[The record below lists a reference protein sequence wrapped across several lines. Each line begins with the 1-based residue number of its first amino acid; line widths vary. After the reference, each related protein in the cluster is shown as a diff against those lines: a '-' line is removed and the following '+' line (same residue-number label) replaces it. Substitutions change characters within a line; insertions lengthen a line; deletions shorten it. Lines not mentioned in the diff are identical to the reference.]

1 MLLKVNREGLEA
13 ALASIGAHA
22 DSLPIFAHKAE
33 IIPFKLLGVR
43 TPAANIIKQEMLAV
57 GGDAV
62 TPVGAVTCA
71 AKYVDILLLGTLKHY
86 KVLLKKLAQM
96 PYFGIPQAAI
106 DLEMALTPQKLCTTL
121 ADGRVLTYEKMCVMG
136 ILNVT
141 PDSFYE
147 GSRVPAMEELV
158 ERAGRMLAAGAG
170 VLDIG
175 GESTRPGHVQI
186 TDEEE
191 IARVVPVIEK
201 LKKEFDVPIS
211 IDTYKSAV
219 AEAAVCAGADLVN
232 DIWGLK
238 YDEKMADVI
247 AKHDVACCLMHN
259 RNEAVYDSFLF
270 DFMKDM
276 KECVKIA
283 DKAGIA
289 RDKII
294 LDPGVGFGK
303 TYEMNLEI
311 IQKLEIMH
319 EFKLPILLG
328 TSRKSVI
335 GLTLDLPA
343 DEREEGTLVTTV
355 YAVQKRCAF
364 VRVHDVEKNKRA
376 ILMTQALMRE
386 HEV

>member
-1 MLLKVNREGLEA
+1 MI
-13 ALASIGAHA
+13 IGN
-22 DSLPIFAHKAE
+22 KE
-33 IIPFKLLGVR
+33 
-43 TPAANIIKQEMLAV
+43 
-57 GGDAV
+57 
-62 TPVGAVTCA
+62 
-71 AKYVDILLLGTLKHY
+71 
-86 KVLLKKLAQM
+86 
-96 PYFGIPQAAI
+96 FGNH
-106 DLEMALTPQKLCTTL
+106 
-121 ADGRVLTYEKMCVMG
+121 TYVMG

-141 PDSFYE
+141 PDSFSDGGKFNNIDSALKHTE
-147 GSRVPAMEELV
+147 QLIND
-158 ERAGRMLAAGAG
+158 GA
-170 VLDIG
+170 DIIDVG
-175 GESTRPGHVQI
+175 GESARPNYTKI
-186 TDEEE
+186 SDEEE
-191 IARVVPVIEK
+191 IERVVPVIEK
-201 LKKEFDVPIS
+201 IKADFDVPVS
-211 IDTYKSAV
+211 IDTYKSKV
-219 AEAAVCAGADLVN
+219 AAAAVGAGADLVN

>member
-1 MLLKVNREGLEA
+1 MLLHLEFPWVSIASDASPREQLRYYREYRGLLRRELGDMTGMSETTILNYELGYMSIA
-13 ALASIGAHA
+13 YDKAKRLAKAL
-22 DSLPIFAHKAE
+22 E
-33 IIPFKLLGVR
+33 IDEKLLFDDYCR
-43 TPAANIIKQEMLAV
+43 FLDYPFQLRCKELR
-57 GGDAV
+57 
-62 TPVGAVTCA
+62 
-71 AKYVDILLLGTLKHY
+71 LELG
-86 KVLLKKLAQM
+86 
-96 PYFGIPQAAI
+96 
-106 DLEMALTPQKLCTTL
+106 LTQ
-121 ADGRVLTYEKMCVMG
+121 
-136 ILNVT
+136 
-141 PDSFYE
+141 
-147 GSRVPAMEELV
+147 V
-158 ERAGRMLAAGAG
+158 E
-170 VLDIG
+170 
-175 GESTRPGHVQI
+175 
-186 TDEEE
+186 
-191 IARVVPVIEK
+191 
-201 LKKEFDVPIS
+201 
-211 IDTYKSAV
+211 
-219 AEAAVCAGADLVN
+219 
-232 DIWGLK
+232 
-238 YDEKMADVI
+238 
-247 AKHDVACCLMHN
+247 
-259 RNEAVYDSFLF
+259 
-270 DFMKDM
+270 
-276 KECVKIA
+276 IA

>member
-1 MLLKVNREGLEA
+1 
-13 ALASIGAHA
+13 
-22 DSLPIFAHKAE
+22 
-33 IIPFKLLGVR
+33 
-43 TPAANIIKQEMLAV
+43 
-57 GGDAV
+57 
-62 TPVGAVTCA
+62 
-71 AKYVDILLLGTLKHY
+71 
-86 KVLLKKLAQM
+86 
-96 PYFGIPQAAI
+96 
-106 DLEMALTPQKLCTTL
+106 
-121 ADGRVLTYEKMCVMG
+121 MG

-141 PDSFYE
+141 PDSFSDGGKFNNIDSALKHTE
-147 GSRVPAMEELV
+147 QLIND
-158 ERAGRMLAAGAG
+158 GA
-170 VLDIG
+170 DIIDVG
-175 GESTRPGHVQI
+175 GESTRPNYTKI
-186 TDEEE
+186 SDEEE
-191 IARVVPVIEK
+191 IERVVPVIEK
-201 LKKEFDVPIS
+201 IKADFDVPVS
-211 IDTYKSAV
+211 IDTYKSKV
-219 AEAAVCAGADLVN
+219 AAAAVGAGADLVN

>member
-1 MLLKVNREGLEA
+1 MI
-13 ALASIGAHA
+13 IGN
-22 DSLPIFAHKAE
+22 KE
-33 IIPFKLLGVR
+33 
-43 TPAANIIKQEMLAV
+43 
-57 GGDAV
+57 
-62 TPVGAVTCA
+62 
-71 AKYVDILLLGTLKHY
+71 
-86 KVLLKKLAQM
+86 
-96 PYFGIPQAAI
+96 FGNH
-106 DLEMALTPQKLCTTL
+106 
-121 ADGRVLTYEKMCVMG
+121 TYVMG

-141 PDSFYE
+141 PDSFSDGGKFNNIDSALKHTE
-147 GSRVPAMEELV
+147 QLIND
-158 ERAGRMLAAGAG
+158 GA
-170 VLDIG
+170 DIIDVG
-175 GESTRPGHVQI
+175 GESTRPNYTKI
-186 TDEEE
+186 SDEEE
-191 IARVVPVIEK
+191 IERVVPVIEK
-201 LKKEFDVPIS
+201 IKADFDVPVS
-211 IDTYKSAV
+211 IDTYKSKV
-219 AEAAVCAGADLVN
+219 AAAAVGAGADLVN

>member
-1 MLLKVNREGLEA
+1 MIIGRREFDTE
-13 ALASIGAHA
+13 H
-22 DSLPIFAHKAE
+22 
-33 IIPFKLLGVR
+33 
-43 TPAANIIKQEMLAV
+43 N
-57 GGDAV
+57 
-62 TPVGAVTCA
+62 
-71 AKYVDILLLGTLKHY
+71 
-86 KVLLKKLAQM
+86 
-96 PYFGIPQAAI
+96 
-106 DLEMALTPQKLCTTL
+106 
-121 ADGRVLTYEKMCVMG
+121 TYIMG

-141 PDSFYE
+141 PDSFSD
-147 GSRVPAMEELV
+147 G
-158 ERAGRMLAAGAG
+158 GRFDKMDAALLHA
-170 VLDIG
+170 
-175 GESTRPGHVQI
+175 
-186 TDEEE
+186 
-191 IARVVPVIEK
+191 EK
-201 LKKEFDVPIS
+201 MIKE
-211 IDTYKSAV
+211 
-219 AEAAVCAGADLVN
+219 GADILDVN